1 MSVFRMDAPE
11 GGSIDARFIQS
22 CDLTITN
29 VGAEE
34 FDILI
39 HGYHLDGVFFVGLNH
54 VPAGGTVV
62 IPNMM
67 PHNRTFSLLLV
78 TNINYSGTTV
88 VTVHAKNQG
97 QLVALFSDVHF
108 SVIE

>member
-1 MSVFRMDAPE
+1 MSIFRMDAPE
-11 GGSIDARFIQS
+11 CGSIDARYIQS
-22 CDLTITN
+22 VDLIIAN

-34 FDILI
+34 FDILM
-39 HGYHLDGVFFVGLNH
+39 HGYHLDGVFYVGLNH

-62 IPNMM
+62 IPNLM
-67 PHNRTFSLLLV
+67 PHNRTFSLLLI

-88 VTVHAKNQG
+88 ITVQAKNQG
-97 QLVALFSDVHF
+97 QLVALFSNVHF